1 MFKGRVRSLFACQV
15 RQHSC
20 ACPFQLGKPSLEFAE
35 LIRKSF
41 DSLPYRKMLMVGDRN
56 LEKVMHL
63 VALVGLTASYSY
75 CKPVFFFRSL
85 IFLNLIFNVL
95 TFFSPKSYRFE

>member
-56 LEKVMHL
+56 LQKVMHL

-75 CKPVFFFRSL
+75 CKHVFFSDL
-85 IFLNLIFNVL
+85 
-95 TFFSPKSYRFE
+95 